1 MNNITHVVEK
11 DKTIFYIN
19 DQIYSLTVVMKTAY
33 MFIDKLYIYFDYEK
47 ANVLRV
53 EFTAKQKHDK
63 DYMEK
68 MVGEFY
74 NELLNQALRLKIF
87 EKTKNIREL
96 ILGRALYN
104 TCIETEE
111 TENLNEELN
120 CFDMDEKDLELQYTE
135 EDILNIS
142 EPWQIKDTGERL

>member
-33 MFIDKLYIYFDYEK
+33 MFIDKVYIYFDYEK
-47 ANVLRV
+47 VNVLRV
-53 EFTAKQKHDK
+53 EFTAKQKYDK

-111 TENLNEELN
+111 IENLNEDLY
-120 CFDMDEKDLELQYTE
+120 CFETDEKDLELQYTE

-142 EPWQIKDTGERL
+142 EPWQAKDTGESL